1 MRNKEEKGSLK
12 LKKELFAIKA
22 IQRATFDYRE
32 LADIQVYEVE
42 DYVICEFK
50 NCVYDYET
58 TKKEFENY
66 VIGLCNQKGYGKED
80 PVCHFYYKWI
90 CYIFTNSSLYVISRR
105 KINDWEWK

>member
-1 MRNKEEKGSLK
+1 MKIHMLQKKFYRIGLTYMRSKEEKGSLK

-22 IQRATFDYRE
+22 IQKATFDYRE

-66 VIGLCNQKGYGKED
+66 VIGLCNQKGYG
-80 PVCHFYYKWI
+80 
-90 CYIFTNSSLYVISRR
+90 
-105 KINDWEWK
+105 NDRL

>member
-50 NCVYDYET
+50 NLLN
-58 TKKEFENY
+58 F
-66 VIGLCNQKGYGKED
+66 
-80 PVCHFYYKWI
+80 
-90 CYIFTNSSLYVISRR
+90 
-105 KINDWEWK
+105 